1 MDKKTCVVIC
11 FVFSFPLGDLIW
23 CLFFFVFLMCRDHCV
38 LYWWWYGCGW
48 KYANSVFALFLFF
61 KYCPCL
67 RVYKKVFWACSIVS
81 PRTSLDV
88 KIIYFNLF
96 FEKALPI
103 YVFLYQYCYF
113 KVFFIKG
120 YWKVILIFNILY
132 FYFASILSKFIK
144 DTNVPQSFF
153 RIFRIL
159 IANCIKS

>member
-113 KVFFIKG
+113 KVFSSKDIEKWFWFLISYTFI
-120 YWKVILIFNILY
+120 LRAFCQN
-132 FYFASILSKFIK
+132 LSKIQTFP
-144 DTNVPQSFF
+144 NHFF
-153 RIFRIL
+153 EYFGF
-159 IANCIKS
+159 

>member
-1 MDKKTCVVIC
+1 M
-11 FVFSFPLGDLIW
+11 SLQ
-23 CLFFFVFLMCRDHCV
+23 
-38 LYWWWYGCGW
+38 
-48 KYANSVFALFLFF
+48 
-61 KYCPCL
+61 
-67 RVYKKVFWACSIVS
+67 IVS

-88 KIIYFNLF
+88 KIIYSNLF

-159 IANCIKS
+159 IANCIKSLSHTSVVSFWYSNIPNLYFIFNKPNIYVQHAFCLLHIIIMDVAYILCMLNIYVYGLLNIK